1 MKEETKKPWWEG
13 KTRAELDA
21 AAASASAA
29 RKGEEEEKRKRHAAH
44 NKGKRFFNGTKW
56 VKEEAEQIDEKKMK
70 QWTPRLDKLLGS
82 SRDAVRSKPKK
93 SKILRKIK
101 DGKVVSTK
109 VIRINPVKKS
119 SEVKEQSVNPEFT
132 TGMPLITPEP
142 STMPKA
148 PAPKAKKK
156 QSRFGSY

>member
-1 MKEETKKPWWEG
+1 MRVAG
-13 KTRAELDA
+13 KGLVDRSTAI
-21 AAASASAA
+21 
-29 RKGEEEEKRKRHAAH
+29 GF
-44 NKGKRFFNGTKW
+44 RFDGQSL
-56 VKEEAEQIDEKKMK
+56 AGHPGDDEKKMK

-109 VIRINPVKKS
+109 VIRINPIKKPG
-119 SEVKEQSVNPEFT
+119 EVKEQSVNPEFT

-142 STMPKA
+142 AAMPKA

-156 QSRFGSY
+156 QSGSY

>member
-1 MKEETKKPWWEG
+1 MVKGKIVRHDKGGSGKAAQHGGGYVVDVGEHSSITVPSHKVVKEETKKPWWEG

-70 QWTPRLDKLLGS
+70 CLARAG
-82 SRDAVRSKPKK
+82 
-93 SKILRKIK
+93 
-101 DGKVVSTK
+101 
-109 VIRINPVKKS
+109 
-119 SEVKEQSVNPEFT
+119 
-132 TGMPLITPEP
+132 
-142 STMPKA
+142 
-148 PAPKAKKK
+148 
-156 QSRFGSY
+156 

>member
-1 MKEETKKPWWEG
+1 
-13 KTRAELDA
+13 
-21 AAASASAA
+21 
-29 RKGEEEEKRKRHAAH
+29 
-44 NKGKRFFNGTKW
+44 
-56 VKEEAEQIDEKKMK
+56 MK

-109 VIRINPVKKS
+109 VIPIHP
-119 SEVKEQSVNPEFT
+119 VKEQSVNPEFT